1 MRENAGGE
9 SKGNT
14 PQGNVENLMDIRDI
28 PAERLLDEVTKIHF
42 DEWRLVQICATKI
55 AENRYEILYTFGKG
69 YDWKNLR
76 ITVSHE
82 DKVSSIT
89 SIYEVAY
96 LYENEIHDLFGIEI
110 DMMNYDFRGKLFRTG
125 VPHPFA

>member
-1 MRENAGGE
+1 MTENAGGE

-28 PAERLLDEVTKIHF
+28 PAERLLDEVTKVHF